1 MKINKI
7 TIHNLASI
15 ADAEIDFTQP
25 PLRNTPLF
33 IICGETGA
41 GKTTVIDAV
50 CLSLYG
56 QTPRFESAVVDRTN
70 KIENPE
76 NQSDNMAA
84 DDRRNILRKG
94 TAEASAETVFEGDDG
109 NIYLAQWKAV
119 RARKKADGKFQPA
132 KNTLFEQVNGE
143 FIPLTEKQTEFKEII
158 TNLTGYDYNRFVRCV
173 LLAQNQFSKFL
184 LAKTDD
190 KADILQMLTDT
201 SIYETISQRIFER
214 RSIENE
220 KLNRLR
226 EKFSTLDLLTE
237 DEIAARNQI
246 IADCNK
252 KENDFQKQLTDIQ
265 QNINW
270 VTLQSKLQQSVIESE
285 NKHNAALEAHRN
297 AEPLRIEAEAIK
309 TAFEKFKTPM
319 ENLYRCQNQ
328 YKAECEDFCN
338 NYGDSTLRNTPY
350 NQFENYLTKVKN
362 TLADGETKLLLYK
375 NSENKYENIQHITA
389 QLDSVIKI
397 NSDITLTQ
405 TQVKDLQNK
414 LTAQTATL
422 TTAKTQCEKC
432 NAELGVLINSYN
444 AEADKLKGYDLAKL
458 QENLSSVNE
467 QIRIADGAAV
477 VFKNIDG
484 LKTDLAAL
492 TERLN
497 EKNLRLS
504 QLKQSIAQNTENLK
518 LAQSAFDTAKENLN
532 NLLKI
537 SSADLKKARA
547 SLRDGDECPLCG
559 SKSHPFCTDGEQVI
573 DNMLLSAKNLAAE
586 KESAKNAIANAL
598 VADQKLLDEISPE
611 ISRLQNKDIPEKQS
625 QLEKEIAR
633 VEKIRIFFKLPE
645 NSDVRAEVDR
655 KSSDL
660 ANEKSAIEKS
670 IAFYTAQNKNVDS
683 LKKQIDSKKDAL
695 QKLTNQAADA
705 EKNIATIN
713 AVTKEK
719 INYIDKI
726 LLEKSVIIN
735 ELQQYYAN
743 GDNLDT
749 AAADIKSKLISEAR
763 QYTELKEK
771 ISTLQNQISQLEIIK
786 KQVDE
791 IDINSQQINTL
802 IDQENHRD
810 PRFNFST
817 SLVASY
823 LALSQEK
830 RDAKMLNLRQLDNK
844 VIETETILKTARE
857 NLENHNAQSG
867 RPAEGVT
874 IQSLQAQKNE
884 TFKQQSINT
893 AAKTSAENE
902 LAENNRKKSDYQKL
916 EAEINAQQLV
926 LNDWDF
932 LNTNFG
938 SKSGDRLKRAAQT
951 FTLKILLENANR
963 WLVKILPRYT
973 FESPDGTL
981 DILVRDR
988 DENAVRPVS
997 TVSGG
1002 EGFMLSLALALGLSD
1017 MMQTGKGSETL
1028 FVDEGFGT
1036 LDSSNLQK
1044 VISMLEQ
1051 LHLQGRKVGII
1062 SHVPELKER
1071 ISVKISVEK
1080 CAGDNT
1086 RSEVKVVG

>member
-25 PLRNTPLF
+25 PLCNTPLF

-94 TAEASAETVFEGDDG
+94 TAEAWAETVFEGDDG
-109 NIYLAQWKAV
+109 KIYMAQWKAV

-132 KNTLFEQVNGE
+132 KNTLFEQVNTE
-143 FIPLTEKQTEFKEII
+143 FIPLTEKQAEFKDKI
-158 TNLTGYDYNRFVRCV
+158 TTLTGYDYNRFVRCV

-220 KLNRLR
+220 KLSRLR
-226 EKFSTLDLLTE
+226 EKISTLALLTDE
-237 DEIAARNQI
+237 DIAARNQI
-246 IADCNK
+246 IADCNN
-252 KENDFQKQLTDIQ
+252 KETEFQKQLTDIQ
-265 QNINW
+265 QYIEW
-270 VTLQSKLQQSVIESE
+270 FKQQATLQQSVKESE
-285 NKHNAALEAHRN
+285 SNYNTALEAHRK
-297 AEPLRIEAEAIK
+297 AEPLRIEVEAIK
-309 TAFEKFKTPM
+309 TAFEQFKTPF
-319 ENLYRCQNQ
+319 ENLARCQNQ

-338 NYGDSTLRNTPY
+338 NFSDSALRNTPY
-350 NQFENYLTKVKN
+350 NQFDNYLLEVKN
-362 TLADGETKLLLYK
+362 SLANSEKQILLYK
-375 NSENKYENIQHITA
+375 NSENKYENIQHLTA
-389 QLDSVIKI
+389 LLDTVIKI
-397 NSDITLTQ
+397 NSDIAHTQ
-405 TQVKDLQNK
+405 TQIQDLQNN
-414 LTAQTATL
+414 LTTQTAAL
-422 TTAKTQCEKC
+422 NTAKAQCDKC
-432 NAELGVLINSYN
+432 NAELEVFINNYN
-444 AEADKLKGYDLAKL
+444 NETDKLKGYDLTELQAK
-458 QENLSSVNE
+458 QSSVNE
-467 QIRIADGAAV
+467 QIRIADGAVV

-484 LKTDLAAL
+484 LKNDLAAL
-492 TERLN
+492 NERYHDKNTRSAQLN
-497 EKNLRLS
+497 V
-504 QLKQSIAQNTENLK
+504 SIAQNKENLK
-518 LAQSAFDTAKENLN
+518 LAETAFETAKENLN

-547 SLRDGDECPLCG
+547 TLRDGDECPLCG
-559 SKSHPFCTDGEQVI
+559 SKTHPFCTDGEQII
-573 DNMLLSAKNLAAE
+573 DNMLLSAKKLATE
-586 KESAKNAIANAL
+586 KESAKNVVANAL
-598 VADQKLLDEISPE
+598 VADQKLLDEIAPE
-611 ISRLQNKDIPEKQS
+611 IERLQNKDIPEKQS
-625 QLEKEIAR
+625 QLEKESAR
-633 VEKIRIFFKLPE
+633 IEKIRIFFNFPE
-645 NSDVRAEVDR
+645 DCDVRAEVDR
-655 KSSDL
+655 KSIDL
-660 ANEKSAIEKS
+660 ANEKASIEKS
-670 IAFYTAQNKNVDS
+670 IAFYTAQHQKVES
-683 LKKQIDSKKDAL
+683 IKKQIDMQKDAL
-695 QKLTNQAADA
+695 QKLTNQATDA

-713 AVTKEK
+713 AVTIEK
-719 INYIDKI
+719 INYIEKI
-726 LLEKSVIIN
+726 SLEKSVVIRD
-735 ELQQYYAN
+735 LQQYFTN
-743 GDNLDT
+743 GENLDT
-749 AAADIKSKLISEAR
+749 LAADIKNQLIKEAR
-763 QYTELKEK
+763 QYSELKEK
-771 ISTLQNQISQLEIIK
+771 ITTLQNQISQLDIIK

-791 IDINSQQINTL
+791 IDINNQQINNL
-802 IDQENHRD
+802 IEQENHRD
-810 PRFNFST
+810 PRFNFT
-817 SLVASY
+817 KNLVASY
-823 LALSQEK
+823 LGLSQEQ
-830 RDAKMLNLRQLDNK
+830 RDAKIQNLRQLDNK
-844 VIETETILKTARE
+844 VIETQTNLKTARE
-857 NLENHNAQSG
+857 KLDAHNNQSG
-867 RPAEGVT
+867 RPAEGVS
-874 IQSLQAQKNE
+874 IQSLEDLKAA
-884 TFKQQSINT
+884 TFNQQSINT

-902 LAENNRKKSDYQKL
+902 LAENIRKKSDYQKL
-916 EAEINAQQLV
+916 ESEINAQQLV

-932 LNTNFG
+932 LNSNFG
-938 SKSGDRLKRAAQT
+938 SKTGDRLKRAAQT

-963 WLVKILPRYT
+963 RLVKILPRYT

-1002 EGFMLSLALALGLSD
+1002 EGFMLSLSLALGLSD

-1036 LDSSNLQK
+1036 LDSANLQK

-1086 RSEVKVVG
+1086 RSVVKVVG

>member
-25 PLRNTPLF
+25 PLSNTPLF

-94 TAEASAETVFEGDDG
+94 TAEAWAETVFEGDDG
-109 NIYLAQWKAV
+109 KIYMAQWKAV

-132 KNTLFEQVNGE
+132 KNTLFEQVNAE
-143 FIPLTEKQTEFKEII
+143 FIPLTEKQAEFKDKI
-158 TNLTGYDYNRFVRCV
+158 TILTGYDYNRFVRCV

-201 SIYETISQRIFER
+201 SIYENISQRIFER

-220 KLNRLR
+220 KLSRLR
-226 EKFSTLDLLTE
+226 EKFSTLALLTE

-252 KENDFQKQLTDIQ
+252 KETEFQKQLTDIQ

-270 VTLQSKLQQSVIESE
+270 FTLQSKLQQNVIESE
-285 NKHNAALEAHRN
+285 NQHNVALEAHRN
-297 AEPLRIEAEAIK
+297 AEPLCIEVEAIK
-309 TAFEKFKTPM
+309 IAFEKFKTPF
-319 ENLYRCQNQ
+319 ENLDRCQNQ
-328 YKAECEDFCN
+328 YKAECEEFCN
-338 NYGDSTLRNTPY
+338 NFGDSTLKNIPS
-350 NQFENYLTKVKN
+350 NQFENFFTNVKN
-362 TLADGETKLLLYK
+362 TLADSETKLLLYK
-375 NSENKYENIQHITA
+375 NNENKYENIQHITA

-397 NSDITLTQ
+397 NSDIAQTQ

-414 LTAQTATL
+414 LTAQTAAL
-422 TTAKTQCEKC
+422 TTAKTQCDKC
-432 NAELGVLINSYN
+432 NSELEILINSYN

-477 VFKNIDG
+477 VFKNIDVF
-484 LKTDLAAL
+484 KTDLAAL
-492 TERLN
+492 KARLN
-497 EKNLRLS
+497 EKNMRRG
-504 QLKQSIAQNTENLK
+504 QLQVSIAQNTDNLK

-598 VADQKLLDEISPE
+598 VADQKLLDEINPE
-611 ISRLQNKDIPEKQS
+611 IERLQNKDIPEKQS

-633 VEKIRIFFKLPE
+633 IEKIRIFFKLPE
-645 NSDVRAEVDR
+645 NSDVRAEIDR
-655 KSSDL
+655 KSISL
-660 ANEKSAIEKS
+660 ANEKATIENS
-670 IAFYTAQNKNVDS
+670 IKFYTAQHQIVDTI
-683 LKKQIDSKKDAL
+683 KKQIDAQKDSL

-705 EKNIATIN
+705 EKIIATIN
-713 AVTKEK
+713 AIIIEK
-719 INYIDKI
+719 INYIEKCSSDKNM
-726 LLEKSVIIN
+726 IIN
-735 ELQQYYAN
+735 DLYQYFTNDELYTT
-743 GDNLDT
+743 DIEIIK
-749 AAADIKSKLISEAR
+749 AALIKGAR
-763 QYTELKEK
+763 QYNELKEK
-771 ISTLQNQISQLEIIK
+771 VSTLQNQISQLDIIK

-791 IDINSQQINTL
+791 IDINTQQINVL

-857 NLENHNAQSG
+857 SLEAHNNQQG

-874 IQSLQAQKNE
+874 IQLLQDQKAE

-893 AAKTSAENE
+893 ATKTSAENE

-916 EAEINAQQLV
+916 EAEINAQQLM

-963 WLVKILPRYT
+963 RLVKILPRYT

-1036 LDSSNLQK
+1036 LDSANLQK

-1051 LHLQGRKVGII
+1051 LHFQGRKVGII